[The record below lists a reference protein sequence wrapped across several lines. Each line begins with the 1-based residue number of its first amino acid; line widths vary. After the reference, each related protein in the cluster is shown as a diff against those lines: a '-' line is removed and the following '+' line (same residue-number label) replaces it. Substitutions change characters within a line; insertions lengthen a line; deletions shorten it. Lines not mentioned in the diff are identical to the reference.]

1 MGVGRYA
8 RRVPAS
14 LPLLALY
21 LHRTRSRS
29 TRVPSSPLPSRRTE
43 RHERAYRPRI
53 LAALAVSLGVLVLAF
68 RFWPVEQRAT
78 KRIYVAAPQERV
90 PIELI
95 EPTRQTPRAAPPP
108 PPTLPPVE
116 VPDDVPIPEEESE
129 FEVLETAPS
138 LDVALPEAPPGPE
151 MDGPDEAPPAFVARA
166 DRRPQTISPVLPT
179 YPAEAE
185 RHGIRARVRLRLRIG
200 GELHLP
206 LVPPRPQHTLQPLEH
221 TGLVIDEQ
229 HGISGAQP
237 SELFLRALRQLG
249 PQAEAGQGEKLAA
262 T

>member
-1 MGVGRYA
+1 M
-8 RRVPAS
+8 
-14 LPLLALY
+14 
-21 LHRTRSRS
+21 
-29 TRVPSSPLPSRRTE
+29 
-43 RHERAYRPRI
+43 
-53 LAALAVSLGVLVLAF
+53 SLGVLVLAF

-116 VPDDVPIPEEESE
+116 VPDDVPIPEEEIE

-179 YPAEAE
+179 YPAEAK
-185 RHGIRARVRLRLRIG
+185 RHGIRARVRLRLRIDERG
-200 GELHLP
+200 RLKEVEITDRFLLDGEDREERVAEIGYGVEQAILDA
-206 LVPPRPQHTLQPLEH
+206 VNRTRFRPGRHEGRPVETYTTMTLSV
-221 TGLVIDEQ
+221 GV
-229 HGISGAQP
+229 
-237 SELFLRALRQLG
+237 
-249 PQAEAGQGEKLAA
+249 
-262 T
+262 